1 MMRLSKPKNHL
12 FCGSVSICVS
22 AAFHQSSVLVVA
34 VNLEFKKRVQD
45 HSVVVGSFLP
55 SYKMQQKIKRPRLE
69 TGSASTPT
77 SAIQRSNAT
86 MEEALASGQDQQIS
100 ATVNPNPLT
109 ASPFSGENWSASLQP
124 APGATNT
131 TDINTS
137 LPGG

>member
-1 MMRLSKPKNHL
+1 MVRPHLSFIH
-12 FCGSVSICVS
+12 CSISDCWNPIDTGEM
-22 AAFHQSSVLVVA
+22 VA
-34 VNLEFKKRVQD
+34 CSGGANFTPHVITVPSGE
-45 HSVVVGSFLP
+45 VVVGSFLP